1 MAGNRSIAGTIMNDL
16 SSPSRQDFLHRVR
29 AIAPL
34 IENAAK
40 EIEGT
45 RRLTPPVVEAL
56 IEGGFYRMLQPRSLG
71 GSELSLVAFCEVIEG
86 IAKSD
91 ASTAWCLAQ
100 TGVCAMAAAYLDR
113 ETAVEVFGPPD
124 GIAAWGPLAPA
135 QARMVDGGYRV
146 TGQWNFASGG
156 HQASWLGG
164 QCHVLDRDGTM
175 LLQPN
180 CAPVVRM
187 MLFRYRDAT
196 MIDVWNVMGLR
207 GTGSD
212 SYAVTDLF
220 VPQRHSFARDD
231 ESERRENGLLFK
243 FSTSNV
249 YSFGFAAVALGLAR
263 RMLDDAIQIAAGK
276 TPGGSKRAMRDNNV
290 VQAQIGRSEAAW
302 RSARAYLYAT
312 ASDLWQAAAATPALT
327 AEQKIEIRLSA
338 TWTIHQAAEVVDTV
352 YHMLGSTAVFQGN
365 PFEQRFRDMHTLTQQ
380 LQGRQSHY
388 ENVGQVLL
396 GIDPD
401 ALLFTT

>member
-1 MAGNRSIAGTIMNDL
+1 MNVL
-16 SSPSRQDFLHRVR
+16 SSPSGQDYLRRVR

-34 IENAAK
+34 IEASAG
-40 EIEGT
+40 EIEHS
-45 RRLTPPVVEAL
+45 RRLTPPVVKAL
-56 IEGGFYRMLQPRSLG
+56 TEGGLYRMLQPRFLG
-71 GSELSLVAFCEVIEG
+71 GGELSLVAFSEVIEE

-100 TGVCAMAAAYLDR
+100 CGVCAMAAAYLDH

-124 GIAAWGPLAPA
+124 GIAAWGPVAPSE
-135 QARMVDGGYRV
+135 ARMVEGGYRV
-146 TGQWNFASGG
+146 TGSWNFASGG

-164 QCHVLDRDGTM
+164 QCYVSDRDGKM
-175 LLQPN
+175 LRRPN
-180 CAPVVRM
+180 GAPVVRM
-187 MLFRYRDAT
+187 MLFRYRDAQ
-196 MIDVWNVMGLR
+196 ISDVWDVMGLR

-212 SYAVTDLF
+212 SYAVNDLF
-220 VPQRHSFARDD
+220 VPERYSFGRDEDDERHSD
-231 ESERRENGLLFK
+231 GLLFK

-263 RMLDDAIQIAAGK
+263 RMLDDAIKVAANK

-312 ASDLWQAAAATPALT
+312 ARDVWKAAAETPALT
-327 AEQKIEIRLSA
+327 SDQKIEIRLSA
-338 TWTIHQAAEVVDTV
+338 TWAIHQAAEVADTV
-352 YHMLGSTAVFQGN
+352 YHMLGSTAVFRQH
-365 PFEQRFRDMHTLTQQ
+365 PFERRFRDMHTLTQQ

-388 ENVGQVLL
+388 EAVGQMVLGL
-396 GIDPD
+396 DPD